1 MEFKDFL
8 SKISK
13 IKTIIEEENYE
24 KKKFQLKMTPKE
36 RLDFDMKSI
45 KNPKKAAVL
54 ALFYPKNN
62 KTYFLLTLRADYK
75 GTHASQISF
84 PGGKFDNLDKDL
96 IHTALREANEEVGV
110 KSNSINTII
119 PLSNL
124 YIPPSN
130 FWVNPYVGIT
140 AEIPKF
146 TKNYE
151 VAELL
156 EVCLD
161 DLLNDDFVIYKNIST
176 SYANNIEVP
185 CFLLNNY
192 VVWGATAMILSELK
206 EIIKIAMS

>member
-8 SKISK
+8 SKIS
-13 IKTIIEEENYE
+13 IINTIIEEENYDG
-24 KKKFQLKMTPKE
+24 KKFQLKMTPKE

-54 ALFYPKNN
+54 ALVYPKNN

-84 PGGKFDNLDKDL
+84 PGGKFDSLDKDL
-96 IHTALREANEEVGV
+96 IHTALREANEEVGI

-119 PLSNL
+119 PLSKL

-140 AEIPKF
+140 AKTPNF

-156 EVCLD
+156 EVSLD
-161 DLLNDDFVIYKNIST
+161 DLLNDDFVIYRNIST